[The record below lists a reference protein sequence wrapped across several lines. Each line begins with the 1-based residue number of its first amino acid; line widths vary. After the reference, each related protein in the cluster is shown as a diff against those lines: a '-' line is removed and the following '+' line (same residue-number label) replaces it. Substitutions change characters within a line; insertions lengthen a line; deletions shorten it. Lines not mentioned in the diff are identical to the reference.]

1 MAEQTDDLRQEIENN
16 LAILREGLGVQETA
30 GLVTESGESARALR
44 ERQLQRAVNRL
55 RQLVEERNPGGARAV
70 DWTDLAL
77 VARDRLQK
85 PGSPPREHFEDDAQY
100 AEDWNRHE
108 RVPTPGSGRPWSRHS
123 EGEFKTPSE
132 GSGPESVTN
141 FGTAWKRS
149 SIGAPEEAT
158 QRPLIEWDR
167 PSVKRTMAG
176 LEQALAP
183 LRKQDSKPPD
193 ERAKA
198 IRESAAKKALE
209 K

>member
-1 MAEQTDDLRQEIENN
+1 MADNEIKADYRGVTPGEDAAIVREIENN
-16 LAILREGLGVQETA
+16 LQIIRRGLGVLETA

-70 DWTDLAL
+70 DWADLAL
-77 VARDRLQK
+77 LARDRLRK
-85 PGSPPREHFEDDAQY
+85 PGSPPREHFDDDSPY
-100 AEDWNRHE
+100 AE
-108 RVPTPGSGRPWSRHS
+108 
-123 EGEFKTPSE
+123 EGEFKTPSK

-198 IRESAAKKALE
+198 HRESAAKKALE